1 MRHLLLMWMALASAT
16 GYAQEN
22 PAARASDPFLTEVQ
36 ELMQE
41 GRYDRAEERL
51 QSGPGNDPFVLRLL
65 LELAQ
70 RQGREDEANS
80 YARRLLALYQSGQ
93 LSGSEEIAQAA
104 YGSWQLDQ
112 FQDSNQVFIAAETT
126 KPTTVSMFVDWG
138 HLYLTKYNAAEAE
151 AIFKDGI
158 LVDRP
163 PSGYYRWGIDS
174 AYVGLAQALASQFK
188 PGVDEALD
196 KALELNPENLD
207 ARVFKALRALQKGRW
222 KEAEDSL
229 EEGLDINPLYLPLLE
244 AKCASHFLQEQTS
257 AFDKSRDRILEINP
271 DNGDLF
277 ETLGDL
283 AASQRRFD
291 QAIEFFRQALER
303 NPRQESARASL
314 GINLLRMGQEEEGTQ
329 VLDTAYSRDPFNIW
343 TVNTLRLLDSFD
355 RFVRFETPH
364 LRVKLHES
372 EADSLRPYAEEL
384 AERSLRT
391 LEQKYNH
398 RISGKYVFEM
408 YPDHADFAVRTL
420 GLPGL
425 GALGATFGRIV
436 AMDSPSARPKGEF
449 HWGSTLWHEM
459 THVVTL
465 SLSNDKVP
473 RWFTEGISMM
483 EERQAGAGWGEA
495 LSVGFVK
502 AYENDALLPLADLN
516 LGFEQPESP
525 QQLTLSYFQAGWIC
539 EFLALQ
545 YGLDKIRAMLVAFGE
560 DATPEEVFQQVLGA
574 SIEEVDKQFRE
585 ELDATLKPLTA
596 YLKDPSSSP
605 LQGILQGETQAAQQD
620 SQESDL
626 ESLERSWLVSPDNY
640 FLTLRLGATLKARGR
655 SEEAIPYL
663 EKALELFSTHADQTS
678 PYALLSEIYEELG
691 REDDALEM
699 RRRWWQA
706 RPLYIEN
713 AHKLADLLSKKNR
726 YQEAAQYLEEVM
738 YLDPFQSPTH
748 ERLGDIYFQSDQ
760 FEKAVRE
767 FEVFLSLAS
776 VEIATAHYKLAG
788 ALFKAGDA
796 ESSREHVLLSL
807 EIAPGYQEAQKL
819 LLELVRR

>member
-1 MRHLLLMWMALASAT
+1 MKPLVLILMALSPVL
-16 GYAQEN
+16 GYAQES
-22 PAARASDPFLTEVQ
+22 PADRAPDTFLLEVQ
-36 ELMQE
+36 ELIEE
-41 GRYDRAEERL
+41 GRYDRAQERL
-51 QSGPGNDPFVLRLL
+51 ENAPENDPFVLRLQ

-70 RQGREDEANS
+70 RQGREDESSS
-80 YARRLLALYQSGQ
+80 YARRLLALYQAGLLES
-93 LSGSEEIAQAA
+93 SEEIAQAA

-112 FQDSNQVFIAAETT
+112 FQDSNQVFIAAEKT
-126 KPTTVSMFVDWG
+126 KPTTVSLFVDWG

-158 LVDRP
+158 IVGRP
-163 PSGYYRWGIDS
+163 PTGYYRWGADA
-174 AYVGLAQALASQFK
+174 AYVGLAQALDSQFK

-196 KALELNPENLD
+196 KALELNPDNLD
-207 ARVFKALRALQKGRW
+207 ARVFKALLALKKSRW
-222 KEAEDSL
+222 QEAEDWL
-229 EEGLDINPLYLPLLE
+229 KEGLDINPRYLPLLE
-244 AKCASHFLQEQTS
+244 AKSASEFLQEQTR
-257 AFDKSRDRILEINP
+257 AFEETRDQILQINP
-271 DNGDLF
+271 SNGDLF

-291 QAIEFFRQALER
+291 QAIEFYREALER

-314 GINLLRMGQEEEGTQ
+314 GVNLLRMGQEEEGTQ

-372 EADSLRPYAEEL
+372 EADALKPYAEEL

-391 LEQKYNH
+391 LQQKYNH
-398 RISGKYVFEM
+398 QISGKYVFEM

-459 THVVTL
+459 AHVVTL
-465 SLSNDKVP
+465 SLSQDKVP

-495 LSVGFVK
+495 LNVGFVK

-516 LGFEQPESP
+516 TGFEQPKNP

-539 EFLALQ
+539 EFLALN
-545 YGLDKIRAMLVAFGE
+545 YGFNKIRAMLVAFGE
-560 DATPEEVFQQVLGA
+560 EATPEEVFQQVLGA
-574 SIEEVDKQFRE
+574 SIEEVDQQFRE
-585 ELDATLKPLTA
+585 ELDATLKPLTEH
-596 YLKDPSSSP
+596 LRDLSGSP
-605 LQGILQGETQAAQQD
+605 LQGILQGEAHASGED
-620 SQESDL
+620 SEEDL
-626 ESLERSWLVSPDNY
+626 SGLERAWLANPDNY
-640 FLTLRLGATLKARGR
+640 FLTLQLGTTIKALGR
-655 SEEAIPYL
+655 FEEAAPYL
-663 EKALELFSTHADQTS
+663 EKALELFPTHADHSS
-678 PYALLSEIYEELG
+678 PYALLSEIYETLG
-691 REDDALEM
+691 RQEDALEM

-713 AHKLADLLSKKNR
+713 AHKLADLLTAGDR
-726 YQEAAQYLEEVM
+726 HQEAAQYLEEVM
-738 YLDPFQSPTH
+738 YLDPFQSETH
-748 ERLGDIYFQSDQ
+748 ERLGDIYFESDQ
-760 FEKAVRE
+760 FQKAVRE

-776 VEIATAHYKLAG
+776 VDIATAHYKLAR
-788 ALFKAGDA
+788 ALFGSGNA
-796 ESSREHVLLSL
+796 ESSRTHVLLSL